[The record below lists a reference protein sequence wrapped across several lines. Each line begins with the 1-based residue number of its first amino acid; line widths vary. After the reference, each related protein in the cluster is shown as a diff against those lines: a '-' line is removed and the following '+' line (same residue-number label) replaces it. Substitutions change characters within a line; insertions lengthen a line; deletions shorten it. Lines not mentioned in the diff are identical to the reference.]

1 MLTVVVV
8 VTPLF
13 YQRCGRG
20 FEVYG
25 VLLVLRHGCAV

>member
-20 FEVYG
+20 AFQG
-25 VLLVLRHGCAV
+25 VGGEFTV